1 VELARQTKPDLAF
14 LDIRMPT
21 MTGPEAAHEIANER
35 AIPMIILSAYS
46 DARTVDEAIRAP
58 VFHYLVK
65 PVDPD
70 DLAPAI
76 AVAKARFEEWLD
88 ARRQKEML
96 ELRLEER
103 KIIERAKGLLMDSR
117 GLSEKEA
124 YRFLQKTSQDKNTPM
139 VELAR
144 KLLLAAPLLQKEQS
158 VRVSSTQGTPAE
170 AERDTASQ
178 RDAAHRGSAE
188 PATILVVDDEPM
200 ARQMFTDMLEAKGF
214 RVVSVARGEEV
225 FSFLHEVDLVL
236 LDAMLPGRDGWA

>member
-1 VELARQTKPDLAF
+1 MSESLRVLIADDEALHNLALTSQLETLGHQVVATASNGKEAVELARQTKPDLAF

-96 ELRLEER
+96 EMRLEER

-144 KLLLAAPLLQKEQS
+144 KLLLAAPLLQKE
-158 VRVSSTQGTPAE
+158 
-170 AERDTASQ
+170 
-178 RDAAHRGSAE
+178 
-188 PATILVVDDEPM
+188 
-200 ARQMFTDMLEAKGF
+200 
-214 RVVSVARGEEV
+214 
-225 FSFLHEVDLVL
+225 
-236 LDAMLPGRDGWA
+236 